1 MGEEREAE
9 REERGE
15 EGGERK
21 EGQGGRKEEREREV
35 GRRRKM
41 GGGGRGKKI
50 NGCTFCR
57 EYLLS
62 VLLHLTLNLLK
73 GDPPENRDT
82 TLGGNLASTLLKV
95 RNTYSRH
102 QRSSYSVREELQ
114 VICDGV

>member
-1 MGEEREAE
+1 MCYMLHVLWPA
-9 REERGE
+9 
-15 EGGERK
+15 K
-21 EGQGGRKEEREREV
+21 V
-35 GRRRKM
+35 
-41 GGGGRGKKI
+41 
-50 NGCTFCR
+50 CSR

-114 VICDGV
+114 VIYVACIV

>member
-1 MGEEREAE
+1 MR
-9 REERGE
+9 REERGKRGR
-15 EGGERK
+15 EGGERR
-21 EGQGGRKEEREREV
+21 GRERE
-35 GRRRKM
+35 
-41 GGGGRGKKI
+41 RGKKI